1 MKSHDISQKDGI
13 ILVGGDGTF
22 YECINTL
29 LKRNQMEAGI
39 SYNDLNAKLKPI
51 NTVFAQIPTGTLN
64 GVSLLSTGQQDPM
77 TSALHIIR
85 GTTKSFGV
93 TGLFSNGQLV
103 SYYVLLCLVGAYA
116 DLFNALARRRFIM
129 LIRMICTPIYH
140 FLIKRQPSFDTE
152 VLCYESETSKGAEA
166 AATTISISE
175 DVMKGVFC
183 NMIIF
188 AGDNTDGE
196 FKVHKLHEGFQYDR
210 TVMTAYERCSRMDLM
225 GNFMKLV
232 GGKPETVTGAII
244 DNIFK

>member
-1 MKSHDISQKDGI
+1 
-13 ILVGGDGTF
+13 
-22 YECINTL
+22 
-29 LKRNQMEAGI
+29 
-39 SYNDLNAKLKPI
+39 
-51 NTVFAQIPTGTLN
+51 
-64 GVSLLSTGQQDPM
+64 
-77 TSALHIIR
+77 
-85 GTTKSFGV
+85 
-93 TGLFSNGQLV
+93 
-103 SYYVLLCLVGAYA
+103 
-116 DLFNALARRRFIM
+116 M

-232 GGKPETVTGAII
+232 GGKPETLLSDFIHKKKVTGVDVTINNDKGQFKSQELGI
-244 DNIFK
+244 NVDGEKVELEVPEFQIRLLGQLLTIFSSNP